1 VRERLSRP
9 LWLAVIV
16 AAFAVPLFVGLDR
29 TDMENDEAIYSYAV
43 DGILARG
50 DWLNPLS
57 SPHEDSVFLEK
68 PPLKFWIVAA
78 PIALGLLPHNELGM
92 RVWDALFGGL
102 AFLYVFAV
110 GRRLAGPVCG
120 FVAVFVLFVYG
131 PLLFEHGLRNNNMEA
146 PLVLCYCGGVYH
158 YLAWATSGSP
168 ARRRGHIVA
177 VTLYFFLG
185 FMTKFVAALFLPVL
199 LAAAT
204 LLHRDTRSRLAGE
217 WKLWAAGAGLF
228 VVLAAPWFVYQR
240 MVAGAE
246 LWRIM
251 LGAHVIERFTVSID
265 PSHIH
270 PWNYYFVMIFRELD
284 RTGTIWLTIAGGV
297 LLVFRV
303 VRERRLEELLVIAWF
318 VVPLGLM
325 SIGTSKLHHYT
336 YPFLPA
342 LALAAGYVPGWL
354 SLASREP
361 VDVMM
366 TRIEWR
372 FIEPRAW
379 SARVR
384 QVLLVLAGAATLLAI
399 ATLVLGQVQLRIGD
413 VQLFRNSHVFRPV
426 FAAFVLATLAGRG
439 VFAARLMVPIAILLS
454 VVPAQTYDDTRV
466 HLRRDEHPM
475 RSARDCLVS
484 VREREL
490 SAGRSAPGI
499 YAIREQK
506 WMLHSHFYYFRVFA
520 PWERGDVL
528 DDRVVSDGLFE
539 PGRQRPILLGDGDYQ
554 AFKTSHADALL
565 SVPAVRLRD
574 VLLLM
579 PGPYAACGPAP
590 SPRSSR

>member
-1 VRERLSRP
+1 MREGLSRP

-16 AAFAVPLFVGLDR
+16 AAFALPLFVGLGR

-78 PIALGLLPHNELGM
+78 PIAVGLLPHDELGM

-102 AFLYVFAV
+102 ALLYVFAF
-110 GRRLAGPVCG
+110 GRRLAGPICG

-131 PLLFEHGLRNNNMEA
+131 PLLFQHGLRNNNMEA
-146 PLVLCYCGGVYH
+146 PLVLCYAGGVYH
-158 YLAWATSGSP
+158 YLAWATAGSP
-168 ARRRGHIVA
+168 AKRRGHVVA

-199 LAAAT
+199 LASAT

-228 VVLAAPWFVYQR
+228 IVLAAPWFVYQQV
-240 MVAGAE
+240 VAGAE

-251 LGAHVIERFTVSID
+251 LGAHVVERFTVSID
-265 PSHIH
+265 PSHIQ
-270 PWNYYFVMIFRELD
+270 PWNYYYVTIFREMF
-284 RTGTIWLTIAGGV
+284 RTGTVWLTIAGAV
-297 LLVFRV
+297 LVLVRV

-318 VVPLGLM
+318 VVPLALM
-325 SIGTSKLHHYT
+325 SIGTSKIHHYA

-342 LALAAGYVPGWL
+342 LALAAGYGPGWL

-361 VDVMM
+361 VDAVMK
-366 TRIEWR
+366 RIEQR

-384 QVLLVLAGAATLLAI
+384 QVLLVLAGAAALLAV
-399 ATLVLGQVQLRIGD
+399 ATLVLGQVQVRIGD

-426 FAAFVLATLAGRG
+426 FVAFVLATLAGRG
-439 VFAARLMVPIAILLS
+439 VSAARLMVPIAVLLS
-454 VVPAQTYDDTRV
+454 VVPAQAYEDTRV
-466 HLRRDEHPM
+466 HLRREEHPM
-475 RSARDCLVS
+475 RSARDCLVN
-484 VREREL
+484 VREQERA
-490 SAGRSAPGI
+490 AGRPAPGI
-499 YAIREQK
+499 YAVREQK
-506 WMLHSHFYYFRVFA
+506 WMLHSHFYYFRHLA

-528 DDRVVSDGLFE
+528 DDRVVADGLFV
-539 PGRQRPILLGDGDYQ
+539 PGRERPILLSDADYQ
-554 AFKTSHADALL
+554 AFKAGHADALL
-565 SVPAVRLRD
+565 AVPAVRLRD

-579 PGPYAACGPAP
+579 PGPYAACGPVR
-590 SPRSSR
+590 SPRLSR

>member
-16 AAFAVPLFVGLDR
+16 VAFALPLFVGLGR

-57 SPHEDSVFLEK
+57 SPHENSVFLEK

-78 PIALGLLPHNELGM
+78 PIAAGLLPHNELGM
-92 RVWDALFGGL
+92 RVWDAVFGGL
-102 AFLYVFAV
+102 AFLYVFAF
-110 GRRLAGPVCG
+110 GRRLAGPICG

-146 PLVLCYCGGVYH
+146 PLVLCYCGGIYH
-158 YLAWATSGSP
+158 YLTWATAGTP
-168 ARRRGHIVA
+168 ATRRWHIVA

-199 LAAAT
+199 LLAAT
-204 LLHRDTRSRLAGE
+204 LLHRDTRSRVAAE

-228 VVLAAPWFVYQR
+228 LVLAAPWFIYQQV
-240 MVAGAE
+240 VAGAE

-251 LGAHVIERFTVSID
+251 IGAHVVERFTVSID

-270 PWNYYFVMIFRELD
+270 PWNFYYVTIFRELL
-284 RTGTIWLTIAGGV
+284 RTGTVWLTLAGSV
-297 LLVFRV
+297 LLLIRGM
-303 VRERRLEELLVIAWF
+303 RDRRLEELLVISWF
-318 VVPLGLM
+318 VVPLALM
-325 SIGTSKLHHYT
+325 SIGTSKLHHYA

-342 LALAAGYVPGWL
+342 LALAAGYGPGWL
-354 SLASREP
+354 SLASRDP
-361 VDVMM
+361 VDAVME
-366 TRIEWR
+366 RIGRR
-372 FIEPRAW
+372 FIEPREW

-384 QVLLVLAGAATLLAI
+384 YVLLVLAGLAALLAI
-399 ATLVLGQVQLRIGD
+399 ATLVLGQVQLHIGD
-413 VQLFRNSHVFRPV
+413 VLLFRNSRVFRPV
-426 FAAFVLATLAGRG
+426 LVAFVLATLAGRG
-439 VFAARLMVPIAILLS
+439 VFAARLMVPIAVLVT
-454 VVPAQTYDDTRV
+454 VVPAQAYDDTRL
-466 HLRRDEHPM
+466 HLRHEEHPM

-484 VREREL
+484 VREQEL
-490 SAGRSAPGI
+490 AAGRPAPGI

-506 WMLHSHFYYFRVFA
+506 WMLHSHFYYFRHLA

-528 DDRVVSDGLFE
+528 DDRAVSEGLFV
-539 PGRQRPILLGDGDYQ
+539 PGRQRPMLLSDADYQ
-554 AFKTSHADALL
+554 AFKAGHAEALL
-565 SVPAVRLRD
+565 SVPALRLRD

-579 PGPYAACGPAP
+579 PGPYAGCGPAP
-590 SPRSSR
+590 SAGVSR